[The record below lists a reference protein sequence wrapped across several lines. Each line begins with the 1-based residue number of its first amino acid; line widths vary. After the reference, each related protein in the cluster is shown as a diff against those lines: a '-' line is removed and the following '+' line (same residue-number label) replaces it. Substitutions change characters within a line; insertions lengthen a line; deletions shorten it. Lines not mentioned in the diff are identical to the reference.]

1 MELNDKNTIETLWFY
16 KLETIIGK
24 ITIIKSENGL
34 RSIDLFDKEIKFNQN
49 KITFIE
55 SEDKCKEEINQL
67 IQYFNGERKSFNLTL
82 DIEGTDFRK
91 MVWNE
96 LLNVPYGEVRSY
108 KDIAIA
114 IGNEKAV
121 RAIGQANKANPIP
134 IIIPCHRVIGKND
147 KLIGYAG
154 NHTDIQSKL
163 IDLEKNFKLR

>member
-1 MELNDKNTIETLWFY
+1 
-16 KLETIIGK
+16 
-24 ITIIKSENGL
+24 
-34 RSIDLFDKEIKFNQN
+34 
-49 KITFIE
+49 
-55 SEDKCKEEINQL
+55 
-67 IQYFNGERKSFNLTL
+67 
-82 DIEGTDFRK
+82 

-96 LLNVPYGEVRSY
+96 LLSIPYGEVRSY

-134 IIIPCHRVIGKND
+134 IVIPCHRVIGKNN

-163 IDLEKNFKLR
+163 IYLERGF

>member
-1 MELNDKNTIETLWFY
+1 MIETLWFY

-24 ITIIKSENGL
+24 ITIIKSKDGL
-34 RSIDLFDKEIKFNQN
+34 RSIDLFDEEILVNQ
-49 KITFIE
+49 KTTRFIE
-55 SEDKCKEEINQL
+55 SKEKCENEINQL
-67 IQYFNGERKSFNLTL
+67 LEYFNGKRKDFDLKL

-91 MVWNE
+91 QVWKE
-96 LLNVPYGEVRSY
+96 LTNIPYGEVRSY

-134 IIIPCHRVIGKND
+134 IVIPCHRVIGKNN

-154 NHTDIQSKL
+154 NHTDVQEKL
-163 IDLEKNFKLR
+163 IELERKFSL